1 MSKTLQL
8 SKTLKSNK
16 SLSYR
21 ILAQIAMSVPKRV
34 RFDSVEYDG
43 VKSVIIIGDA
53 ATDQDILK
61 LINNLNNQKLVQQAS
76 LASMTLPKSKSGTQ
90 GKKGF
95 KILVKVKG

>member
-34 RFDSVEYDG
+34 RFSSVTYDG
-43 VKSVIIIGDA
+43 AQSVVIVGAA

-61 LINNLNNQKLVQQAS
+61 LINNLNNQKLVRQAS
-76 LASMTLPKSKSGTQ
+76 LGSMTLPKSKGGTQ
-90 GKKGF
+90 RKKGF
-95 KILVKVKG
+95 KVFVKVKG